1 MRYVV
6 IGASAAGISG
16 AKTLREL
23 DKNAEI
29 VLISKDENVYSRCI
43 LHHYISSHRDVDAL
57 NFTGKEFFDENNIT
71 WMKGLEVKALN
82 DKEQTLELS
91 NGETLS
97 YDKLLVC
104 SGASA
109 FIPPVPGLREGNN
122 VVGLRNLDDAIL
134 IKEQAKKVKNVVV
147 LGAGLVGID
156 AVSGLLGQGLNISL
170 VEMSN
175 KILPLQLDKHASD
188 VYEKKFIEEG
198 VSLKLD
204 VKAEKLLLDEN
215 NNPKALVL
223 NTGEEVPC
231 ELVIVA
237 TGVRSNVAFMENS
250 NVECDRFGLIIDAKG
265 QTNIEN
271 IYGAGDVTGRNPIW
285 PTAVK
290 EGIIAAHNMLG
301 KEMVMTDFFGSK
313 NTMNFVGI
321 ATMSL
326 GMVEP
331 ADETYIVETKVE
343 DNNYKKIIHKDGK
356 IYGAIIQGD
365 LSYAGVLTQL
375 IKENIDVSKNE
386 ESNNENYNYIQTI
399 QEYDIVIRCNND
411 EYIIYYKKI

>member
-23 DKNAEI
+23 DKDAEI

-43 LHHYISSHRDVDAL
+43 LHHYISNHRDVDAL
-57 NFTGKEFFDENNIT
+57 NFTSKEFFEENNIT
-71 WMKGLEVKALN
+71 WMKGLEVISLN
-82 DKEQTLELS
+82 DKEQVLELS

-97 YDKLLVC
+97 YDKLLIC

-109 FIPPVPGLREGNN
+109 FIPPVPGLREANN

-188 VYEKKFIEEG
+188 VYERKFIEEG
-198 VSLKLD
+198 ISLKLG
-204 VKAEKLLLDEN
+204 VKAEKLFLDGN
-215 NNPKALVL
+215 NNPKALLL

-237 TGVRSNVAFMENS
+237 TGVRSNVSFMENS

-265 QTNIEN
+265 KTNIEN

-290 EGIIAAHNMLG
+290 EGIIAANNMLG
-301 KEMVMTDFFGSK
+301 KESVMTDFFGSK
-313 NTMNFVGI
+313 NTMNFVNI

-331 ADETYIVETKVE
+331 ADETYIVETQVE
-343 DNNYKKIIHKDGK
+343 GDNYKKIIHKDGI
-356 IYGAIIQGD
+356 IYGAIVQGD
-365 LSYAGVLTQL
+365 LSYVGVLTQL
-375 IKENIDVSKNE
+375 IKENIDIRKVKKSIFDIDYSDFFNE
-386 ESNNENYNYIQTI
+386 KENLEFVY
-399 QEYDIVIRCNND
+399 
-411 EYIIYYKKI
+411 

>member
-23 DKNAEI
+23 DKEAEI
-29 VLISKDENVYSRCI
+29 VLVSKDENVYSRCI
-43 LHHYISSHRDVDAL
+43 LHHYISNHRDVDAL
-57 NFTGKEFFDENNIT
+57 NFTSKEFFEENNIT

-82 DKEQTLELS
+82 DKDQVLELS
-91 NGETLS
+91 SGETLS

-215 NNPKALVL
+215 NNPKALLL

-231 ELVIVA
+231 ELVVVA
-237 TGVRSNVAFMENS
+237 TGVRSNIAFMENS

-265 QTNIEN
+265 KTNVEN

-301 KEMVMTDFFGSK
+301 KEMIMTDFFGSK

-343 DNNYKKIIHKDGK
+343 GDNYKKIIHKDGK

-375 IKENIDVSKNE
+375 IKENIDVSKVTKSLFDVDYADFFNLKKNFE
-386 ESNNENYNYIQTI
+386 FT
-399 QEYDIVIRCNND
+399 
-411 EYIIYYKKI
+411 YK

>member
-57 NFTGKEFFDENNIT
+57 NFTGKEFFEENNIT

-109 FIPPVPGLREGNN
+109 FIPPVPGFREGNN

-326 GMVEP
+326 GMLEP

-375 IKENIDVSKNE
+375 IKENIDVSKVTK
-386 ESNNENYNYIQTI
+386 SLF
-399 QEYDIVIRCNND
+399 DIDYADFFNIEKNF
-411 EYIIYYKKI
+411 EFSYK

>member
-23 DKNAEI
+23 DKDAEI
-29 VLISKDENVYSRCI
+29 VLVSKDENVYSRCI
-43 LHHYISSHRDVDAL
+43 LHHYISNHRDVDAL
-57 NFTGKEFFDENNIT
+57 NFTSKNFFEENNIT
-71 WMKGLEVKALN
+71 WMKGLEVKGVN

-122 VVGLRNLDDAIL
+122 VVGLRNLDDAVL

-188 VYEKKFIEEG
+188 VYEKKFTEEG

-215 NNPKALVL
+215 NNPKALLL

-231 ELVIVA
+231 ELVVVA
-237 TGVRSNVAFMENS
+237 TGVRSNIAFMENS
-250 NVECDRFGLIIDAKG
+250 NIECDRFGLIIDAKG

-343 DNNYKKIIHKDGK
+343 GDNYKKIIHKDGK

-375 IKENIDVSKNE
+375 IKENIDVSKVTK
-386 ESNNENYNYIQTI
+386 SLF
-399 QEYDIVIRCNND
+399 DIDYADFFNIEKNF
-411 EYIIYYKKI
+411 EFSYK

>member
-23 DKNAEI
+23 DKEAEI
-29 VLISKDENVYSRCI
+29 VLVSKDENVYSRCI
-43 LHHYISSHRDVDAL
+43 LHHYISNHRDVDAL
-57 NFTGKEFFDENNIT
+57 NFTSKEFFEENNIT

-82 DKEQTLELS
+82 DKDQVLELS
-91 NGETLS
+91 SGETLS

-175 KILPLQLDKHASD
+175 KILPLQLDKHVSD

-198 VSLKLD
+198 VSLKLN

-215 NNPKALVL
+215 NNPKALLL

-231 ELVIVA
+231 ELVVVA
-237 TGVRSNVAFMENS
+237 TGVRSNIAFMENS

-265 QTNIEN
+265 KTNVEN

-301 KEMVMTDFFGSK
+301 KEMIMTDFFGSK

-343 DNNYKKIIHKDGK
+343 GDNYKKIIHKDGK

-375 IKENIDVSKNE
+375 IKENIDVSKVTK
-386 ESNNENYNYIQTI
+386 SLF
-399 QEYDIVIRCNND
+399 DIDYADFFNIEKNF
-411 EYIIYYKKI
+411 EFSYK

>member
-1 MRYVV
+1 MRYIV

-23 DKNAEI
+23 DKDAEI
-29 VLISKDENVYSRCI
+29 ILVSKDENVYSRCI
-43 LHHYISSHRDVDAL
+43 LHHYISNHRDVDAL
-57 NFTGKEFFDENNIT
+57 NFTSKNFFEENNIT
-71 WMKGLEVKALN
+71 WMKGLEVKSVN
-82 DKEQTLELS
+82 DKEKTLELS
-91 NGETLS
+91 NDETLS

-104 SGASA
+104 SGASV

-122 VVGLRNLDDAIL
+122 VVGLRNLDDAVL

-188 VYEKKFIEEG
+188 VYEKKFTEEG

-215 NNPKALVL
+215 NNPKALLL

-231 ELVIVA
+231 ELVVVA
-237 TGVRSNVAFMENS
+237 TGVRSNIAFMENS
-250 NVECDRFGLIIDAKG
+250 NIECDRFGLIIDAKG

-301 KEMVMTDFFGSK
+301 KEMIMTDFFGSK
-313 NTMNFVGI
+313 NTMNFVGV

-331 ADETYIVETKVE
+331 ADETYIVETQVE
-343 DNNYKKIIHKDGK
+343 GDNYKKIIHKDGK

-375 IKENIDVSKNE
+375 IKENIDVSKVTK
-386 ESNNENYNYIQTI
+386 SLF
-399 QEYDIVIRCNND
+399 DIDYADFFNIKKNF
-411 EYIIYYKKI
+411 EFSYK

>member
-23 DKNAEI
+23 DKDAEI

-43 LHHYISSHRDVDAL
+43 LHHYISNHRDVDAL
-57 NFTGKEFFDENNIT
+57 NFTSKEFFEENNIT
-71 WMKGLEVKALN
+71 WMKGLEVISLN
-82 DKEQTLELS
+82 DKEQVLELS

-97 YDKLLVC
+97 YDKLLIC

-109 FIPPVPGLREGNN
+109 FIPPVPGLREANN

-188 VYEKKFIEEG
+188 VYERKFIEEG
-198 VSLKLD
+198 VSLKLG
-204 VKAEKLLLDEN
+204 VKAEKLLLDGN
-215 NNPKALVL
+215 NNPKALLL

-237 TGVRSNVAFMENS
+237 TGVRSNISFMENS

-265 QTNIEN
+265 KTNIEN

-290 EGIIAAHNMLG
+290 EGIIAANNMLG
-301 KEMVMTDFFGSK
+301 KESVMTDFFGSK
-313 NTMNFVGI
+313 NTMNFVNI

-331 ADETYIVETKVE
+331 VDETYIVETQVE
-343 DNNYKKIIHKDGK
+343 GDNYKKIIHKEGK

-375 IKENIDVSKNE
+375 IKENIDVSKVTK
-386 ESNNENYNYIQTI
+386 SLF
-399 QEYDIVIRCNND
+399 DIDYADFFNIEKNF
-411 EYIIYYKKI
+411 EFSYK

>member
-6 IGASAAGISG
+6 IGASAAGIS
-16 AKTLREL
+16 AASTLRDL

-29 VLISKDENVYSRCI
+29 ILVSKDENVYSRCI
-43 LHHYISSHRDVDAL
+43 LHHYISNHRDVEAL
-57 NFTGKEFFDENNIT
+57 NFTGKNFFEENNIT
-71 WMKGLEVKALN
+71 WIKGVEVKSLN
-82 DKEQTLELS
+82 DTEQTLELS
-91 NGETLS
+91 SGETLS
-97 YDKLLVC
+97 YDKIVVC

-109 FIPPVPGLREGNN
+109 FIPPVEGLREANN

-134 IKEQAKKVKNVVV
+134 IKEQSAKVKNVVV

-156 AVSGLLGQGLNISL
+156 AVSGLVGQGVNISL
-170 VEMSN
+170 IEMGN

-188 VYEKKFIEEG
+188 VYEKKFTEEG
-198 VSLKLD
+198 VSLKLG
-204 VKAEKLLLDEN
+204 VKAEKLILDEN
-215 NNPKALVL
+215 NNPKALLL

-237 TGVRSNVAFMENS
+237 TGVRSNVAFLENS

-265 QTNIEN
+265 QTNVEN
-271 IYGAGDVTGRNPIW
+271 VYGAGDVTGRNPIW

-301 KEMVMTDFFGSK
+301 KEMIMTDFFGSK

-331 ADETYIVETKVE
+331 ADETYIVETHV
-343 DNNYKKIIHKDGK
+343 DGDNYKKIIHKDGK

-375 IKENIDVSKNE
+375 IKENIDVSKVTK
-386 ESNNENYNYIQTI
+386 SLF
-399 QEYDIVIRCNND
+399 DIDYADFFNIEKNF
-411 EYIIYYKKI
+411 EFSYK

>member
-23 DKNAEI
+23 DKDAEI

-43 LHHYISSHRDVDAL
+43 LHHYISNHRDVDAL
-57 NFTGKEFFDENNIT
+57 NFTSKEFFEENNIT
-71 WMKGLEVKALN
+71 WMKGLEVISLN
-82 DKEQTLELS
+82 DKEQVLELS

-97 YDKLLVC
+97 YDKLLIC

-109 FIPPVPGLREGNN
+109 FIPPVPGLREANN

-175 KILPLQLDKHASD
+175 KILPLQLDKHSSD

-198 VSLKLD
+198 VSLKLG
-204 VKAEKLLLDEN
+204 VKAEKLLLDGN
-215 NNPKALVL
+215 NNPKALLL

-237 TGVRSNVAFMENS
+237 TGVRSNVSFMENS

-265 QTNIEN
+265 KTNIEN

-290 EGIIAAHNMLG
+290 EGIIAANNMLG
-301 KEMVMTDFFGSK
+301 KESVMTDFFGSK
-313 NTMNFVGI
+313 NTMNFVNI

-331 ADETYIVETKVE
+331 ADETYIVETQVE
-343 DNNYKKIIHKDGK
+343 GDNYKKIIHKEGK

-375 IKENIDVSKNE
+375 IKENIDVSKVTK
-386 ESNNENYNYIQTI
+386 SLF
-399 QEYDIVIRCNND
+399 DIDYADFFNIEKNF
-411 EYIIYYKKI
+411 EFSYK

>member
-23 DKNAEI
+23 DKDAEI
-29 VLISKDENVYSRCI
+29 VLVSKDENVYSRCI
-43 LHHYISSHRDVDAL
+43 LHHYISNHRDVDAL
-57 NFTGKEFFDENNIT
+57 NFTSKNFFEENNIT
-71 WMKGLEVKALN
+71 WMKGLEVKGVN

-122 VVGLRNLDDAIL
+122 VVGLRNLDDAVL

-188 VYEKKFIEEG
+188 VYEKKFTEEG

-215 NNPKALVL
+215 NNPKALLL

-231 ELVIVA
+231 ELVVVA
-237 TGVRSNVAFMENS
+237 TGVRSNIAFMENS
-250 NVECDRFGLIIDAKG
+250 NIECDRFGLIIDAKG

-301 KEMVMTDFFGSK
+301 KEMIMTDFFGSK

-326 GMVEP
+326 GAVEP
-331 ADETYIVETKVE
+331 EDETYIVEVKNDE
-343 DNNYKKIIHKDGK
+343 KGYKKIIHKDGK
-356 IYGAIIQGD
+356 IYGALIQGD
-365 LSYAGVLTQL
+365 LDYAGVLTQL
-375 IKENIDVSKNE
+375 IKEKIDVSKVTK
-386 ESNNENYNYIQTI
+386 SLF
-399 QEYDIVIRCNND
+399 DIDYADFFNIEKNF
-411 EYIIYYKKI
+411 EFSYK

>member
-6 IGASAAGISG
+6 IGASAAGIS
-16 AKTLREL
+16 AASTLRDL

-29 VLISKDENVYSRCI
+29 ILVSKDENVYSRCI
-43 LHHYISSHRDVDAL
+43 LHHYISNHRDVEAL
-57 NFTGKEFFDENNIT
+57 NFTGKNFFEENNIT
-71 WMKGLEVKALN
+71 WIKGVEVKSLK
-82 DKEQTLELS
+82 DTEQTLELS
-91 NGETLS
+91 SGETLS
-97 YDKLLVC
+97 YDKIVVC

-109 FIPPVPGLREGNN
+109 FIPPVEGLREANN

-134 IKEQAKKVKNVVV
+134 IKEQASKVKNVVV

-156 AVSGLLGQGLNISL
+156 AVSGLVGQGVNISL
-170 VEMSN
+170 IEMGN

-188 VYEKKFIEEG
+188 VYEKKFTEEG
-198 VSLKLD
+198 VSLKLG
-204 VKAEKLLLDEN
+204 VKAEKLILDEN
-215 NNPKALVL
+215 NNPKALLL

-237 TGVRSNVAFMENS
+237 TGVRSNVAFLENS

-265 QTNIEN
+265 QTNVEN
-271 IYGAGDVTGRNPIW
+271 VYGAGDVTGRNPIW

-301 KEMVMTDFFGSK
+301 KEMIMTDFFGSK

-331 ADETYIVETKVE
+331 ADETYIVETHV
-343 DNNYKKIIHKDGK
+343 DGDNYKKIIHKDGK

-375 IKENIDVSKNE
+375 IKENIDVSKVTK
-386 ESNNENYNYIQTI
+386 SLF
-399 QEYDIVIRCNND
+399 DIDYADFFNIEKNF
-411 EYIIYYKKI
+411 EFSYK

>member
-23 DKNAEI
+23 DKDAEI

-43 LHHYISSHRDVDAL
+43 LHHYISNHRDVDAL
-57 NFTGKEFFDENNIT
+57 NFTSKNFFEENNIT
-71 WMKGLEVKALN
+71 WMKGLEVKDVN
-82 DKEQTLELS
+82 DKEQTLNLS

-122 VVGLRNLDDAIL
+122 VVGLRNLDDAVL
-134 IKEQAKKVKNVVV
+134 IKDQAKKVKNVVV

-188 VYEKKFIEEG
+188 VYEKKFTEEG

-204 VKAEKLLLDEN
+204 VKAEKLLLDED
-215 NNPKALVL
+215 NNPKALL
-223 NTGEEVPC
+223 FNTGEEVAC
-231 ELVIVA
+231 ELVVVA
-237 TGVRSNVAFMENS
+237 TGVRSNIAFMANS
-250 NVECDRFGLIIDAKG
+250 NIECDRFGLIIDAKG

-290 EGIIAAHNMLG
+290 EGIIAAHNILG
-301 KEMVMTDFFGSK
+301 KEMIMTDFFGSK
-313 NTMNFVGI
+313 NTMNFVGV

-331 ADETYIVETKVE
+331 EDETYVVETQIE
-343 DNNYKKIIHKDGK
+343 GDNYKKIIHKDGK

-375 IKENIDVSKNE
+375 IKENIDVSKVTK
-386 ESNNENYNYIQTI
+386 SLF
-399 QEYDIVIRCNND
+399 DIDYADFFNIKKNF
-411 EYIIYYKKI
+411 EFSYK

>member
-23 DKNAEI
+23 DKEAEI
-29 VLISKDENVYSRCI
+29 VLVSKDENVYSRCI
-43 LHHYISSHRDVDAL
+43 LHHYISNHRDVDAL
-57 NFTGKEFFDENNIT
+57 NFTSKEFFEENNIT
-71 WMKGLEVKALN
+71 WMKGLEVKNLN
-82 DKEQTLELS
+82 DKEQLLELS

-122 VVGLRNLDDAIL
+122 VVGLRNLDDAVL

-170 VEMSN
+170 VEMGN

-188 VYEKKFIEEG
+188 VYEKKFTEEG
-198 VSLKLD
+198 VSLKLN

-215 NNPKALVL
+215 NNPKALLL

-231 ELVIVA
+231 ELVVVA
-237 TGVRSNVAFMENS
+237 TGVRSNIAFMENS

-265 QTNIEN
+265 QTNVEN

-290 EGIIAAHNMLG
+290 EGIIAANNMLG

-331 ADETYIVETKVE
+331 ADETYIIETQVEG
-343 DNNYKKIIHKDGK
+343 DNYKKIIHKDGK

-375 IKENIDVSKNE
+375 IKENIDVSKVTK
-386 ESNNENYNYIQTI
+386 SLF
-399 QEYDIVIRCNND
+399 DIDYADFFNIEKNF
-411 EYIIYYKKI
+411 EFSYK

>member
-43 LHHYISSHRDVDAL
+43 LHHYISNHRDVDAL
-57 NFTGKEFFDENNIT
+57 NFTSKDFFEENNIT

-375 IKENIDVSKNE
+375 IKENIDVSKVTK
-386 ESNNENYNYIQTI
+386 SLF
-399 QEYDIVIRCNND
+399 DIDYADFFNIEKNF
-411 EYIIYYKKI
+411 EFSYK

>member
-57 NFTGKEFFDENNIT
+57 NFTGKEFFEENNIT

-343 DNNYKKIIHKDGK
+343 GDNYKKIIHKDGK

-375 IKENIDVSKNE
+375 IKENIDVSKVTK
-386 ESNNENYNYIQTI
+386 SLF
-399 QEYDIVIRCNND
+399 DIDYADFFNIEKNF
-411 EYIIYYKKI
+411 EFSYK

>member
-23 DKNAEI
+23 DKDAEI
-29 VLISKDENVYSRCI
+29 ILVSKDENVYSRCI
-43 LHHYISSHRDVDAL
+43 LHHYISNHRDVEAL
-57 NFTGKEFFDENNIT
+57 NFTGKNFFEDNNIT
-71 WMKGLEVKALN
+71 WIKGVEVKSLN
-82 DKEQTLELS
+82 DDVQTLELS
-91 NGETLS
+91 NGESLS

-109 FIPPVPGLREGNN
+109 FIPPVEGLREANN

-134 IKEQAKKVKNVVV
+134 IKEQATKVKNVVV

-204 VKAEKLLLDEN
+204 VKAERLLLDEN

-223 NTGEEVPC
+223 NTGEEIPC
-231 ELVIVA
+231 ELVVVA

-265 QTNIEN
+265 KTNVEN

-301 KEMVMTDFFGSK
+301 KEMIMTDFFGSK

-331 ADETYIVETKVE
+331 ADETYIVETKI
-343 DNNYKKIIHKDGK
+343 DADNYKKIIHKDGK

-375 IKENIDVSKNE
+375 IKENIDVSKVTK
-386 ESNNENYNYIQTI
+386 SLF
-399 QEYDIVIRCNND
+399 DIDYADFFNIEKNF
-411 EYIIYYKKI
+411 EFSYK

>member
-57 NFTGKEFFDENNIT
+57 NFTGKEFFEENNIT

-237 TGVRSNVAFMENS
+237 TGVRSNVAFMKNS

-375 IKENIDVSKNE
+375 IKENIDVSKVTK
-386 ESNNENYNYIQTI
+386 SLF
-399 QEYDIVIRCNND
+399 DIDYADFFNIEKNF
-411 EYIIYYKKI
+411 EFSYK

>member
-23 DKNAEI
+23 DKEAEI
-29 VLISKDENVYSRCI
+29 VLVSKDENVYSRCI
-43 LHHYISSHRDVDAL
+43 LHHYISNHRDVDAL
-57 NFTGKEFFDENNIT
+57 NFTSKEFFEENNIT

-82 DKEQTLELS
+82 DKDQVLELS
-91 NGETLS
+91 SGETLS

-215 NNPKALVL
+215 NNPKALLL

-231 ELVIVA
+231 ELVVVA
-237 TGVRSNVAFMENS
+237 TGVRSNIAFMENS

-265 QTNIEN
+265 KTNVEN

-301 KEMVMTDFFGSK
+301 KEMIMTDFFGSK

-326 GMVEP
+326 GAVEP
-331 ADETYIVETKVE
+331 EDETYIVEVKNDE
-343 DNNYKKIIHKDGK
+343 KGYKKIIHKDGK
-356 IYGAIIQGD
+356 IYGALIQGD
-365 LSYAGVLTQL
+365 LDYAGVLTQL
-375 IKENIDVSKNE
+375 IKEKIDVSKVTK
-386 ESNNENYNYIQTI
+386 SLF
-399 QEYDIVIRCNND
+399 DIDYADFFNIEKNF
-411 EYIIYYKKI
+411 EFSYK

>member
-23 DKNAEI
+23 DKEAEI
-29 VLISKDENVYSRCI
+29 VLVSKDENVYSRCI
-43 LHHYISSHRDVDAL
+43 LHHYISNHRDVEAL
-57 NFTGKEFFDENNIT
+57 NFTGKNFFEENNIT
-71 WMKGLEVKALN
+71 WIKGVEVKELN
-82 DKEQTLELS
+82 DSNNSLELS

-109 FIPPVPGLREGNN
+109 FIPPVEGLREANN

-134 IKEQAKKVKNVVV
+134 IKEQAKTVKNVVV

-170 VEMSN
+170 VEMGN
-175 KILPLQLDKHASD
+175 KILPLQLDKYASD
-188 VYEKKFIEEG
+188 VYEKKFSEEG
-198 VSLKLD
+198 VALKLG

-215 NNPKALVL
+215 NNPKALLL

-265 QTNIEN
+265 KTNIEN

-301 KEMVMTDFFGSK
+301 KEMIMTDFFGSK

-331 ADETYIVETKVE
+331 ADETYIVETQVE
-343 DNNYKKIIHKDGK
+343 GDNYKKIIHKDGK

-375 IKENIDVSKNE
+375 IKENIDVSKVTKSLFDIDYADFFNVK
-386 ESNNENYNYIQTI
+386 ENFEFTY
-399 QEYDIVIRCNND
+399 
-411 EYIIYYKKI
+411 

>member
-57 NFTGKEFFDENNIT
+57 NFTGKEFFEENNIT

-331 ADETYIVETKVE
+331 ADETYIVETHV
-343 DNNYKKIIHKDGK
+343 DGDNYKKIIHKDGK

-375 IKENIDVSKNE
+375 IKENIDVSKVTK
-386 ESNNENYNYIQTI
+386 SLF
-399 QEYDIVIRCNND
+399 DIDYADFFNIEKNF
-411 EYIIYYKKI
+411 EFSYK

>member
-23 DKNAEI
+23 DKDAEI

-43 LHHYISSHRDVDAL
+43 LHHYISNHRDVDAL
-57 NFTGKEFFDENNIT
+57 NFTSKEFFEENNIT
-71 WMKGLEVKALN
+71 WMKGLEVISLN
-82 DKEQTLELS
+82 DKEQVLELS

-97 YDKLLVC
+97 YDKLLIC

-109 FIPPVPGLREGNN
+109 FIPPVPGLREANN

-188 VYEKKFIEEG
+188 VYERKFIEEG
-198 VSLKLD
+198 VSLKLG
-204 VKAEKLLLDEN
+204 VKAEKLLLDGN
-215 NNPKALVL
+215 NNPKALLL

-237 TGVRSNVAFMENS
+237 TGVRSNVSFMENS

-265 QTNIEN
+265 KTNIEN

-290 EGIIAAHNMLG
+290 EGIIAANNMLG
-301 KEMVMTDFFGSK
+301 KESVMTDFFGSK
-313 NTMNFVGI
+313 NTMNFVNI

-331 ADETYIVETKVE
+331 ADETYIVETQVE
-343 DNNYKKIIHKDGK
+343 GDNYKKIIHKEGK

-375 IKENIDVSKNE
+375 IKEKIHVSKVKKPLFEIDYADFFNIK
-386 ESNNENYNYIQTI
+386 ENL
-399 QEYDIVIRCNND
+399 EYT
-411 EYIIYYKKI
+411 Y

>member
-6 IGASAAGISG
+6 IGASAAGIS
-16 AKTLREL
+16 AASTLRDL

-29 VLISKDENVYSRCI
+29 ILVSKDENVYSRCI
-43 LHHYISSHRDVDAL
+43 LHHYISNHRDVEAL
-57 NFTGKEFFDENNIT
+57 NFTGKNFFEENNIT
-71 WMKGLEVKALN
+71 WIKGVEVKSLN
-82 DKEQTLELS
+82 DTEQTLELS

-97 YDKLLVC
+97 YDKIIVC

-109 FIPPVPGLREGNN
+109 FIPPVEGLREANN

-134 IKEQAKKVKNVVV
+134 IKEQAAKVKNVVV

-156 AVSGLLGQGLNISL
+156 AVSGLVGQGLNISL
-170 VEMSN
+170 VEMGN

-188 VYEKKFIEEG
+188 VYEKKFTEAG
-198 VSLKLD
+198 VSLKLG
-204 VKAEKLLLDEN
+204 VKAEKLILDEN
-215 NNPKALVL
+215 NNPKALLL

-237 TGVRSNVAFMENS
+237 TGVRSNVAFLENS

-265 QTNIEN
+265 KTNIEN
-271 IYGAGDVTGRNPIW
+271 VYGAGDVTGRNPIW

-290 EGIIAAHNMLG
+290 EGIIAANNMLG
-301 KEMVMTDFFGSK
+301 KDSEMTDFFGSK
-313 NTMNFVGI
+313 NTMNFVGV

-331 ADETYIVETKVE
+331 ADETYIVETHV
-343 DNNYKKIIHKDGK
+343 DGDNYKKIIHKDGK

-375 IKENIDVSKNE
+375 IKENIDVSKVTK
-386 ESNNENYNYIQTI
+386 SLF
-399 QEYDIVIRCNND
+399 DIDYADFFNIEKNF
-411 EYIIYYKKI
+411 EFSYK

>member
-23 DKNAEI
+23 EKNAEI

-57 NFTGKEFFDENNIT
+57 NFTGKEFFEENNIT

-375 IKENIDVSKNE
+375 IKENIDVSKVTK
-386 ESNNENYNYIQTI
+386 SLF
-399 QEYDIVIRCNND
+399 DIDYADFFNIEKNF
-411 EYIIYYKKI
+411 EFSYK

>member
-23 DKNAEI
+23 DKEAEI
-29 VLISKDENVYSRCI
+29 VLVSKDENVYSRCI
-43 LHHYISSHRDVDAL
+43 LHHYISNHRDVEAL
-57 NFTGKEFFDENNIT
+57 NFTGKNFFEENNIT
-71 WMKGLEVKALN
+71 WIKGVEVKELN
-82 DKEQTLELS
+82 DSNNSLELS

-109 FIPPVPGLREGNN
+109 FIPPVEGLREANN

-134 IKEQAKKVKNVVV
+134 IKEQAKTVKNVVV

-170 VEMSN
+170 VEMGN
-175 KILPLQLDKHASD
+175 KILPLQLDKYASD
-188 VYEKKFIEEG
+188 VYEKKFSEEG
-198 VSLKLD
+198 VALKLG

-215 NNPKALVL
+215 NNPKALLL

-265 QTNIEN
+265 KTNVEN

-301 KEMVMTDFFGSK
+301 KEMIMTDFFGSK

-331 ADETYIVETKVE
+331 ADETYIVETQVE
-343 DNNYKKIIHKDGK
+343 GDNYKKIIHKDGK

-375 IKENIDVSKNE
+375 IKENIDVSKVTKSLFDIDYADFFNVK
-386 ESNNENYNYIQTI
+386 ENFEFTY
-399 QEYDIVIRCNND
+399 
-411 EYIIYYKKI
+411 